1 MNIPKRTEEESLAM
15 WVDRLVR
22 EFKLDAKTQAI
33 MHAVSV
39 ESYVKG
45 GDDIFYALKEEGR
58 LKEP

>member
-1 MNIPKRTEEESLAM
+1 MNIPKMTEGESLSM
-15 WVDRLVR
+15 WVDRLVL

-33 MHAVSV
+33 MHTVSV

-45 GDDIFYALKEEGR
+45 GDDMFNTIKEEGR

>member
-1 MNIPKRTEEESLAM
+1 MNIPKKTEEESLAM

-22 EFKLDAKTQAI
+22 EFKLDPKTQEI

-45 GDDIFYALKEEGR
+45 GDDMLNTIKEEGR
-58 LKEP
+58 LKE

>member
-1 MNIPKRTEEESLAM
+1 M

-33 MHAVSV
+33 MHTVSV
-39 ESYVKG
+39 ESYVQG
-45 GDDIFYALKEEGR
+45 TDDIFNTLKEEGR

>member
-1 MNIPKRTEEESLAM
+1 MTEEESLAM

-22 EFKLDAKTQAI
+22 EFKLDAKTEAI
-33 MHAVSV
+33 MHTVSV

-45 GDDIFYALKEEGR
+45 TDDIFYNLKNEGR

>member
-1 MNIPKRTEEESLAM
+1 MNIPKRTEEESLSM

-33 MHAVSV
+33 MHTVSV

-45 GDDIFYALKEEGR
+45 TDDIFYALKEEGR

>member
-33 MHAVSV
+33 MHTVSV

-45 GDDIFYALKEEGR
+45 GDDILNALKEEGR

>member
-22 EFKLDAKTQAI
+22 EFKLDAKAQAI
-33 MHAVSV
+33 MHTVSV

-45 GDDIFYALKEEGR
+45 GDDMFNTIKEEGR
-58 LKEP
+58 LKE

>member
-22 EFKLDAKTQAI
+22 EFKLDAKTEAI

-45 GDDIFYALKEEGR
+45 TDDIFYNLKNEGR
-58 LKEP
+58 LKEQ

>member
-1 MNIPKRTEEESLAM
+1 MNIPKMTEEESLAM

-22 EFKLDAKTQAI
+22 EFKLDAKTEAI

-45 GDDIFYALKEEGR
+45 TDDMFNTLKEEGR
-58 LKEP
+58 LKDP

>member
-1 MNIPKRTEEESLAM
+1 MNIPKMTEEESLAM

-33 MHAVSV
+33 MHTVSV
-39 ESYVKG
+39 ESYIQG
-45 GDDIFYALKEEGR
+45 TDDMFNTIKEEGR

>member
-1 MNIPKRTEEESLAM
+1 MTEEESLAM

-33 MHAVSV
+33 MHTVSV

-45 GDDIFYALKEEGR
+45 GDDMLNTIKEEGR

>member
-1 MNIPKRTEEESLAM
+1 MTEEESLSM
-15 WVDRLVR
+15 WVDRLVL

-33 MHAVSV
+33 MHTVSV

-45 GDDIFYALKEEGR
+45 GDDMFNTIKEEGR

>member
-1 MNIPKRTEEESLAM
+1 MNIPKMTEEELLSM

-33 MHAVSV
+33 MHTVSV

-45 GDDIFYALKEEGR
+45 GDDMFYTIKEEGR

>member
-1 MNIPKRTEEESLAM
+1 MNIPKRTEEESLSM

-33 MHAVSV
+33 MHAVRV
-39 ESYVKG
+39 ESYIQG
-45 GDDIFYALKEEGR
+45 TDDIFYNLKNEGR

>member
-22 EFKLDAKTQAI
+22 EFKLDAKAQAI

-45 GDDIFYALKEEGR
+45 GDDMFNTIKEEGR
-58 LKEP
+58 LKEL